1 MFKEQI
7 IDLIKLSL
15 IKSLPDFATT
25 VYPAI
30 VVEHTK
36 NKHHGDFASNIA
48 LLVAQQLGV
57 KPYEIAPIIVANLPS
72 SEFIAKVNLA
82 GPGFINFFLAP
93 QAILQVI
100 KTILQQG
107 KKFGTSTIGDNKKI
121 LLEFVSSNP
130 TGFLHVGH
138 GRHAAFGDV
147 VANLL
152 KSVGY
157 LVYKEYYVNDSGRQI
172 DIVSLSV
179 WLRYLEINFV
189 KQLKFPDNC
198 YQGDYII
205 TIAQQLHK
213 TYGNIFDGAITTE
226 NTDHDP
232 EIHLDRLIEQA
243 KIILKEKFQIISQ
256 VALNFLVADMKQDL
270 AEFGVHYDR
279 WFAES
284 ELQQNNMLEQAI
296 NQLQQAGQ
304 TYTQDGA
311 LWFKSRN
318 FGDDKDRVLIR
329 TNGQATYFANDIAY
343 HLTKFDRGFNS
354 VLNII
359 GADHH
364 GYVPRIKAAMQA
376 CNIDINTNLRFVTLQ
391 NVSLYQGKDKYSMS
405 TREGDFITLRELR
418 QEVGNESARFF
429 YLNCKQQQH
438 INFDLELAKKQSN
451 ENPIYYI
458 QYAHARIASLFRALI
473 VKNITYDQQRGQDN
487 LHLLTHELE
496 LNLVNLLTNYPEVIL
511 ISSHNYEPYF
521 LTHYLRKLAGS
532 FHSYYNC
539 CQFLIEDDDL
549 RQARLV
555 LSAATRQVLNN
566 GLALLGIAASEN
578 M

>member
-1 MFKEQI
+1 MFKDQI

-15 IKSLPDFATT
+15 VKLLPDFSTKI
-25 VYPAI
+25 YPEI
-30 VVEHTK
+30 VVDHTK
-36 NKHHGDFASNIA
+36 NKQHGDFASNIA
-48 LLVAQQLGV
+48 LIVAQQLGR
-57 KPYEIAPIIVANLPS
+57 KPYEIATIIVENLPNA
-72 SEFIAKVNLA
+72 EFIAKVNIA

-93 QAILQVI
+93 QAILRVV
-100 KTILQQG
+100 KTILQHR
-107 KKFGTSTIGDNKKI
+107 KNFGTSTIGNNKKI

-130 TGFLHVGH
+130 TGSLHVGH

-172 DIVSLSV
+172 DILSISV
-179 WLRYLEINFV
+179 LLRYLEINYS
-189 KQLKFPDNC
+189 KQLKFPDDC

-205 TIAQQLHK
+205 TIAQQLHRK
-213 TYGNIFDGAITTE
+213 YGDIFDIAITID
-226 NTDHDP
+226 NTDDDP
-232 EIHLDRLIEQA
+232 EIYLDKLIEQA
-243 KIILKEKFQIISQ
+243 KLLLKEQFTIIRK
-256 VALNFLVADMKQDL
+256 VALNFLVADMQQDL

-284 ELQQNNMLEQAI
+284 ELQQSNMLQNALDKL
-296 NQLQQAGQ
+296 NQVGQ
-304 TYTQDGA
+304 TYNKDGA
-311 LWFKSRN
+311 LWFKSSN

-343 HLTKFDRGFNS
+343 HLTKFDRGFNII
-354 VLNII
+354 LNII

-364 GYVPRIKAAMQA
+364 GYVPRITAAMQV
-376 CNIDINTNLRFVTLQ
+376 CNIAINSSLKFVTLQ
-391 NVSLYQGKDKYSMS
+391 DVSLYQGKDKYTMS
-405 TREGDFITLRELR
+405 TRQGDFITLRELR
-418 QEVGNESARFF
+418 QEVGNEATRFF
-429 YLNCKQQQH
+429 YLNCKHQQH
-438 INFDLELAKKQSN
+438 INFDLALAKKQSN

-458 QYAHARIASLFRALI
+458 QYAHARIASLFRAII
-473 VKNITYDQQRGQDN
+473 VKNITYDQQIGQDN

-511 ISSHNYEPYF
+511 ISANNYEPYF

-539 CQFLIEDDDL
+539 CQFLIVDDNL

-555 LSAATRQVLNN
+555 LSAAVGQVLNN
-566 GLALLGIAASEN
+566 GLAILGIAASEN